1 MSFKGSMI
9 MGRLLRVLMLTAIAS
24 VTWVG
29 ATAAQDYPSRPI
41 TLVVPQATGGGN
53 DVIARILAEH
63 MGRVLGQQIIV
74 ENRTGAGGTLG
85 TRQVAKSTPDGYTL
99 LMGSTGTM
107 AIAPTAYP
115 NAGYDPRR
123 DFAPVGLIAR
133 SAIALVVGPSVAAT
147 NVRELIK
154 AAQER
159 SGKLTYG
166 SGGAG
171 TGNHLAGVLFA
182 STAGIKLTHVPF
194 RGANPAI
201 TDVIG
206 GHVDMIFSSLPPTLG
221 SIRDGKLRVLGM
233 ATLTRSHV
241 LPDVPT
247 IDEAGLPGFEAEQRY
262 GLIAPAGTPAPVIAR
277 LNAALREA
285 LASAEVKA
293 RIASDGAV
301 PVPSSPQEY
310 VQDIDRDEKKWAPV
324 VREAGQP

>member
-1 MSFKGSMI
+1 MVR
-9 MGRLLRVLMLTAIAS
+9 RLTRLAFIFAAA

-29 ATAAQDYPSRPI
+29 AAGAQDYPTRPI
-41 TLVVPQATGGGN
+41 TLVVPQAPGGGN
-53 DVIARILAEH
+53 DVIARILADH
-63 MGRVLGQQIIV
+63 MSRLLGQQIVV

-85 TRQVAKSTPDGYTL
+85 TRQVAKSVPDGYTL
-99 LMGSTGTM
+99 GIGSTGTM

-133 SAIALVVGPSVAAT
+133 SAIALVVGPSVSAT

-154 AAQER
+154 TAKDNP
-159 SGKLTYG
+159 GKLTYG

-171 TGNHLAGVLFA
+171 SGNHLAGVLFGM
-182 STAGIKLTHVPF
+182 TANVKLTHVPF

-233 ATLTRSHV
+233 ATRTRSTA

-262 GLIAPAGTPAPVIAR
+262 GLIAPAGTPDAIIAR
-277 LNAALREA
+277 LNAALRQA
-285 LASAEVKA
+285 LASPEVIQ

-301 PVPSSPQEY
+301 PMPSSPQEY
-310 VQDIDRDEKKWAPV
+310 VQDIDRDETKWAPV
-324 VREAGQP
+324 VREAGPS

>member
-1 MSFKGSMI
+1 MTMVR
-9 MGRLLRVLMLTAIAS
+9 RLTRLAFIFAAA

-29 ATAAQDYPSRPI
+29 AAGAQDYPTRPI
-41 TLVVPQATGGGN
+41 TLVVPQAPGGGN
-53 DVIARILAEH
+53 DVIARILADH
-63 MGRVLGQQIIV
+63 MSRLLGQQIVV

-85 TRQVAKSTPDGYTL
+85 TRQVAKSAPDGYTL
-99 LMGSTGTM
+99 GIGSTGTM

-133 SAIALVVGPSVAAT
+133 SAIALVVGPSVSAT

-154 AAQER
+154 TAKDNP
-159 SGKLTYG
+159 GKLTYG

-171 TGNHLAGVLFA
+171 SGNHLAGVLFGM
-182 STAGIKLTHVPF
+182 TANVKLTHVPF

-233 ATLTRSHV
+233 ATRTRSTA

-262 GLIAPAGTPAPVIAR
+262 GLIAPAGTPDAIIAR
-277 LNAALREA
+277 LNAALRQA
-285 LASAEVKA
+285 LASPEVIQ

-301 PVPSSPQEY
+301 PMPSSPQEY
-310 VQDIDRDEKKWAPV
+310 VQDIDRDETKWAPV
-324 VREAGQP
+324 VREAGPS